1 MKKIKHE
8 KELLK
13 KAVQVGQSYATKR
26 GYKGFSNT
34 TSADQKIEAIY
45 RLLVNDKLI
54 IPLPE
59 EQENGVNMRHR
70 LVKWIAG
77 QLPKDH
83 PILS

>member
-1 MKKIKHE
+1 MKKIKNE

-13 KAVQVGQSYATKR
+13 KAMQVGETYAKKR
-26 GYKGFSNT
+26 GYNT
-34 TSADQKIEAIY
+34 FNSSTSADNKAEAVY

-59 EQENGVNMRHR
+59 DQENLVNMRHR
-70 LVKWIAG
+70 LVKWIAN

-83 PILS
+83 PLLQ

>member
-13 KAVQVGQSYATKR
+13 KAIQVGQVYAQKR
-26 GYKGFSNT
+26 GYKGFTNT
-34 TSADQKIEAIY
+34 TSADAKSEAIY

-59 EQENGVNMRHR
+59 DQENMVNMRHR
-70 LVKWIAG
+70 LVKWIMG

-83 PILS
+83 ELLQ

>member
-1 MKKIKHE
+1 MKKIKNE

-13 KAVQVGQSYATKR
+13 KAMQVGEAYANKR
-26 GYKGFSNT
+26 GYKGFGKT
-34 TSADQKIEAIY
+34 TSADQKTEAVY

-59 EQENGVNMRHR
+59 DQENMVNMKHR
-70 LVKWIAG
+70 LVKWIAN

-83 PILS
+83 PLLQ

>member
-13 KAVQVGQSYATKR
+13 KAVQVGQVYAHKR
-26 GYKGFSNT
+26 GYKTFTDS
-34 TSADQKIEAIY
+34 TSADAKAEAIY

-59 EQENGVNMRHR
+59 DQENQVNMRHR
-70 LVKWIAG
+70 LVKWIMG

-83 PILS
+83 PLLQ